1 MSLSTG
7 QGITKGTFGPL
18 ISMLFALAL
27 GILFCVVLALFL
39 GVGSLDLISAIW
51 TGAWG
56 GSTAA
61 ATTLSKLTPLL
72 LTGLSVSIA
81 YQAGL
86 LNIGGEGQL
95 TLGALSAACFA
106 ISASR
111 LPALLLMPLTVMVG
125 ALTGALWAL
134 PAIWLRQKRNIH
146 EVVSTLLLNYVAIYL
161 ADYLVRGPLG
171 DGSGMARTAEIP
183 GASIWTAWWEIGTPG
198 LTAAPVVALA
208 LACILHIW
216 LFRTCWGY
224 EVIACRNNPFAA
236 RSAGISVTR
245 WQVRTFVLSG
255 ALAGLAGA
263 LEVVATHHRFYAAFS
278 PGYGFDGITVA
289 FLVNNVPGW
298 TWLSAILIA
307 SLRSADKW
315 LQLALGISPNT
326 ILVLQAALL
335 IAVACQVRLPFKG
348 MADWRPLFSRLFFRY
363 SNQSKR

>member
-1 MSLSTG
+1 MSLSTSH
-7 QGITKGTFGPL
+7 QSTKGTFGPL

-27 GILFCVVLALFL
+27 GILFCMIFAFFL

-72 LTGLSVSIA
+72 LTGLSVSVA

-111 LPALLLMPLTVMVG
+111 LPALLLMPLTVIVG
-125 ALTGALWAL
+125 ALCGALWAL

-171 DGSGMARTAEIP
+171 DGSAMARTAEIP
-183 GASIWTAWWEIGTPG
+183 QVSIWAAWWKIGTMG
-198 LTAAPVVALA
+198 LTAAPVVALT

-216 LFRTCWGY
+216 LFRTSWGY
-224 EVIACRNNPFAA
+224 EVIACKNNPFAA
-236 RSAGISVTR
+236 RTAGISVDR
-245 WQVRTFVLSG
+245 WQIRAFVLSG

-289 FLVNNVPGW
+289 FLVNNVSGW

-326 ILVLQAALL
+326 ILVLQAVLL
-335 IAVACQVRLPFKG
+335 ITVACQARLPNMG
-348 MADWRPLFSRLFFRY
+348 IADWRPMLNRLFFR
-363 SNQSKR
+363 STDQPRR